1 MFKVVEAT
9 PEINQTYP
17 LYGMITRI
25 IEDTPDSLVVEL
37 NHTIHARLYIK
48 DGDTREL
55 LRRRAFEPAI
65 FLSTVISNHP
75 HLMVDCTRIIF
86 GKSPDTTPQ

>member
-1 MFKVVEAT
+1 MFKVIHAT
-9 PEINQTYP
+9 PEIDQTYP

-37 NHTIHARLYIK
+37 NHNIHARLYIK
-48 DGDTREL
+48 DVETRQL

-75 HLMVDCTRIIF
+75 HLLVDCTRIVF
-86 GKSPDTTPQ
+86 GKSPDSMPQ